1 MIGDVLKQMNLTQ
14 TTNENAQISANSPPK
29 FSHNIL
35 QLFQFPSL
43 QAVLHTHQQN
53 KAFDDREIRK
63 NKKRPKKPLL
73 TLDEKLIKNDDEVD
87 SEDEDFVK
95 LNENVIQTV
104 FSSFV
109 CDFSSA
115 VGVQT
120 DFNAQVSF
128 LPELLKSYISS
139 HHVRFN

>member
-14 TTNENAQISANSPPK
+14 TTNENAQTSANSPSK
-29 FSHNIL
+29 LSHNIL

-53 KAFDDREIRK
+53 QAFDDREIRK
-63 NKKRPKKPLL
+63 SKKRPKRSLL

-87 SEDEDFVK
+87 SEEDFLK
-95 LNENVIQTV
+95 LAENVIQTV